1 MPSFFDKNCITE
13 FVDKSNAI
21 DLMYLDFR
29 FHINLLEEVAKIM
42 PLRSNLM
49 MGRKGSVLDS
59 SEEDKF
65 KLDVFRQKCY

>member
-1 MPSFFDKNCITE
+1 MPSFFDKNCISE
-13 FVDKSNAI
+13 FVGKSNAI
-21 DLMYLDFR
+21 DLMNLDFK
-29 FHINLLEEVAKIM
+29 FHITLLEEVAKIM

-59 SEEDKF
+59 SEEDKI